1 MKKVEN
7 NPMIIWLLFAI
18 GIFIFFVSYLIF
30 SIYPNLLDI
39 ESKKSEL
46 KNKIS
51 YYNTLKSK
59 WFDFNEFKSLN
70 SKGVSTLSSVKLKEL
85 LNDDFYKKIYK
96 EFDKDFYD
104 ESIYDTWYSLFEA
117 KENFWDY
124 LVSKNKDLKNI
135 ISGKEFSS
143 KVLKISKVLPKYST
157 FVEFNNDKWLTDLAF
172 INYIEN
178 LLNKFGLK
186 TKDSIWIKD
195 IIPVDNDIVTSDDNI
210 YYIPLELELEW
221 LKLSLLDF
229 LRYIK
234 NTWDIEFSWNDFDFS
249 DKVGSTSQ
257 ISEIEKIE
265 FKEYIDSSYDS
276 REKFDNSLERFLAKT
291 NQTND
296 SIIVKVNLRFYVS
309 GLSSDKIKDRI
320 NFIIWNNNKK
330 VIFDEDWNPKKDE
343 KTGEIQYV
351 LVHYNYNN
359 LLNIV
364 KNFRSNSTVNKN
376 DYYKRKVDNIFKYL
390 NNKDIKRDFN
400 SIRKELNKT
409 KDINNSYRNALK
421 YKEIFLEFDK
431 ELYEISKYLW
441 IDSDKFDK
449 ETWEL
454 TQKSIYPKN
463 YIFENK

>member
-364 KNFRSNSTVNKN
+364 KKFRSNSTVNKN